1 MTEDQ
6 NVPAQ
11 EATMTEQ
18 EILQALTSDDSL
30 VVRQAAFEAANQG
43 LKSALPF
50 LVKLFES
57 SSMGIQEAVEV
68 AVRKIR
74 GEDAVRLIIPI
85 LRSEDATVRN
95 ISMDI
100 LREIAEDDVQSMIDL
115 VYDEDPDIRI
125 FATDILGSIQ
135 NASVVQ
141 ALCEALLHDPEVN
154 VRYQAAISLGEI
166 KDPKSVDVLKQAI
179 SDEEWVQYAAIGAL
193 AKIRDT
199 HSVDILLQA
208 LDTVSPLVVSIIIE
222 ALGDIG
228 SVKAVPRL
236 LEYLSKWEGP
246 IRIKALKAVIQ
257 ILGPNAL
264 NLLGAQQLYSFQEYM
279 IEALQEKDEE
289 ILMIVLSGLSTAG
302 MNPAATK
309 AILELG
315 KRIDSDVQIEL
326 LQKIIETLKD
336 IGYNEELEL
345 ALSSD
350 NELVRK
356 IAIETCGSLEGKA
369 GRFVLKR
376 HFEKMTREDKIRSIE
391 LLSLNS
397 DEHDIPFFVNH
408 LENSQEPQVICASLR
423 FLGVKQKYVEA
434 APVMLKFLE
443 SEDQN
448 IHDAALEACLAL
460 EDEDTIYKI
469 TAYKSSPRADLRKM
483 AVYTMGY
490 INAEFFFEDL
500 ATAMDDSDAS
510 VRKTAIEAIGYGLP
524 ESEAKNKMLIFAM
537 QDEDKD
543 VRLSTVGIMSE
554 QMNEELVPALI
565 SALSDN
571 DDWVKMRTLEVLG
584 LYRIES
590 AVPIIIEM
598 IPKSEQLVKLK
609 IIETLALIGGDQAF
623 QALLGLVS
631 SEDNEIQQAA
641 QIAMESITHELGVGN
656 E

>member
-1 MTEDQ
+1 MSDVQTENVQ
-6 NVPAQ
+6 NS
-11 EATMTEQ
+11 MTEQ
-18 EILQALTSDDSL
+18 EILQALVSDDSFL
-30 VVRQAAFEAANQG
+30 VRQAAFEAANQG
-43 LKSALPF
+43 LKSALPL
-50 LVKLFES
+50 LVSLFES
-57 SSMGIQEAVEV
+57 SSVGIQEAVEV

-85 LRSEDATVRN
+85 LRSEDVTVRN

-100 LREIAEDDVQSMIDL
+100 LREIAEDDVQAMIDL

-125 FATDILGSIQ
+125 FAVDILGSIK
-135 NASVVQ
+135 NVSVVQ
-141 ALCEALLHDPEVN
+141 ALSEALLHDPEVN

-166 KDPKSVDVLKQAI
+166 KDPRSVGALKQSI
-179 SDEEWVQYAAIGAL
+179 KDEEWVQYAAIGAL

-208 LDTVSPLVVSIIIE
+208 LDSVSPLVVSIIVE

-236 LEYLSKWEGP
+236 LQFLAKCDGP
-246 IRIKALKAVIQ
+246 LRIKVLKAIIQ
-257 ILGPNAL
+257 TLGPNAL
-264 NLLGAQQLYSFQEYM
+264 NLLGAQQLVVFQEYM

-289 ILMIVLSGLSTAG
+289 VLMVILSGLASTG

-315 KRIDSDVQIEL
+315 KRVDPDVQLEL
-326 LQKIIETLKD
+326 LHKIIDTLKE

-345 ALSSD
+345 ALTSD
-350 NELVRK
+350 NEIIRK
-356 IAIETCGSLEGKA
+356 LAIETCGNIEGKA

-376 HFEKMTREDKIRSIE
+376 HFEQMTTEDKIRAIE
-391 LLSLNS
+391 LLSLSS
-397 DEHDIPFFVNH
+397 DEHDIPFFVNY
-408 LENSQEPQVICASLR
+408 LENSQEPKVICSSLR
-423 FLGVKQKYVEA
+423 FLGIKQKHLESVSL
-434 APVMLKFLE
+434 MLKHLE
-443 SEDQN
+443 SDDASIRE
-448 IHDAALEACLAL
+448 AALEACLAL

-469 TAYKSSPRADLRKM
+469 TAYKNNERPEMRKI

-500 ATAMDDSDAS
+500 AIAMDDPDAL

-537 QDEDKD
+537 QDQDKD

-554 QMNEELVPALI
+554 QLNEELIPSLLN
-565 SALSDN
+565 ALSDP

-584 LYRIES
+584 LYKVES
-590 AVPIIIEM
+590 AVPMIIDM

-609 IIETLALIGGDQAF
+609 IVETLALIGGDQAF
-623 QALLGLVS
+623 QALLALVGC
-631 SEDNEIQQAA
+631 ENPEIQHVA

>member
-1 MTEDQ
+1 MTDDQ
-6 NVPAQ
+6 TEKVQAP
-11 EATMTEQ
+11 MSEQ
-18 EILQALTSDDSL
+18 EILQGLVSDDSL
-30 VVRQAAFEAANQG
+30 LVRQAAFEAANQG
-43 LKSALPF
+43 LKSALPL
-50 LVKLFES
+50 LVSLFES
-57 SSMGIQEAVEV
+57 SSVGIQEAVEV

-85 LRSEDATVRN
+85 LRCEDATVRN

-100 LREIAEDDVQSMIDL
+100 LREIAEDDVQAMIDL

-125 FATDILGSIQ
+125 FATDILGSIK

-141 ALCEALLHDPEVN
+141 ALSEALLHDPEVN

-166 KDPKSVDVLKQAI
+166 KDPKSVDALKQSI
-179 SDEEWVQYAAIGAL
+179 KDEEWVQYAAIGAL

-208 LDTVSPLVVSIIIE
+208 LDSVSPLVVSIIIE

-236 LEYLSKWEGP
+236 LEFLTKCEGP
-246 IRIKALKAVIQ
+246 LRIKVLKAIIQ
-257 ILGPNAL
+257 TLGPNAL
-264 NLLGAQQLYSFQEYM
+264 NLLGAQQLVVFQEYM

-289 ILMIVLSGLSTAG
+289 VLMVVLSGLASAG

-315 KRIDSDVQIEL
+315 KRVDPDVQLEL
-326 LQKIIETLKD
+326 LHKIIDTLKE

-345 ALSSD
+345 ALMSD
-350 NELVRK
+350 NEMIRK
-356 IAIETCGSLEGKA
+356 LAIETCGSIEGKA

-376 HFEKMTREDKIRSIE
+376 HFEKMSTEDKIRSIE
-391 LLSLNS
+391 LLSLSS
-397 DEHDIPFFVNH
+397 DEHDIPFFVNY
-408 LENSQEPQVICASLR
+408 LENSQEAKVICPSLR
-423 FLGVKQKYVEA
+423 FLGVKQKHVES
-434 APVMLKFLE
+434 APLMLKFLE
-443 SEDQN
+443 SEDSS
-448 IHDAALEACLAL
+448 IRDAALEACLAL

-469 TAYKSSPRADLRKM
+469 TAFKNSERADMRKI

-500 ATAMDDSDAS
+500 AIAMDDTDAL

-554 QMNEELVPALI
+554 QLNEELIPSLLT
-565 SALSDN
+565 ALSDT

-584 LYRIES
+584 LYKVDS
-590 AVPIIIEM
+590 AVPMIVEM

-609 IIETLALIGGDQAF
+609 IVETFALIGGDQAF
-623 QALLGLVS
+623 QALLGLVAS
-631 SEDNEIQQAA
+631 DNAEIQHAA
-641 QIAMESITHELGVGN
+641 QVAMESITHELGVGN

>member
-1 MTEDQ
+1 MTDDQ
-6 NVPAQ
+6 TEKVQAP
-11 EATMTEQ
+11 MSEQ
-18 EILQALTSDDSL
+18 EILQGLVSDDSL
-30 VVRQAAFEAANQG
+30 LVRQAAFEAANQG
-43 LKSALPF
+43 LKSALPL
-50 LVKLFES
+50 LVSLFES
-57 SSMGIQEAVEV
+57 SSVGIQEAVEV

-85 LRSEDATVRN
+85 LRCEDATVRN

-100 LREIAEDDVQSMIDL
+100 LREIAEDDVQAMIDL

-125 FATDILGSIQ
+125 FATDILGSIK

-141 ALCEALLHDPEVN
+141 ALSEALLHDPEVN

-166 KDPKSVDVLKQAI
+166 KDPKSVDALKQSI
-179 SDEEWVQYAAIGAL
+179 KDEEWVQYAAIGAL

-208 LDTVSPLVVSIIIE
+208 LDSVSPLVVSIIIE

-236 LEYLSKWEGP
+236 LEFLTKCEGP
-246 IRIKALKAVIQ
+246 LRIKVLKAIIQ
-257 ILGPNAL
+257 TLGPNAL
-264 NLLGAQQLYSFQEYM
+264 NLLGAQQLVVFQEYM

-289 ILMIVLSGLSTAG
+289 VLMVVLSGLASAG

-309 AILELG
+309 AILEFG
-315 KRIDSDVQIEL
+315 KRVDPDVQLEL
-326 LQKIIETLKD
+326 LHKIIDTLKE

-345 ALSSD
+345 ALMSD
-350 NELVRK
+350 NEMIRK
-356 IAIETCGSLEGKA
+356 LAIETCGSIEGKA

-376 HFEKMTREDKIRSIE
+376 HFEKMSTEDKIRSIE
-391 LLSLNS
+391 LLSLSS
-397 DEHDIPFFVNH
+397 DEHDIPFFVNY
-408 LENSQEPQVICASLR
+408 LENSQEAKVICPSLR
-423 FLGVKQKYVEA
+423 FLGVKQKHVES
-434 APVMLKFLE
+434 APLMLKFLE
-443 SEDQN
+443 SEDSS
-448 IHDAALEACLAL
+448 IRDAALEACLAL

-469 TAYKSSPRADLRKM
+469 TAFKNSERADMRKI

-500 ATAMDDSDAS
+500 AIAMDDTDAL

-554 QMNEELVPALI
+554 QLNEELIPSLLT
-565 SALSDN
+565 ALSDT

-584 LYRIES
+584 LYKVDS
-590 AVPIIIEM
+590 AVPMIVEM

-609 IIETLALIGGDQAF
+609 IVETLALIGGDQAF
-623 QALLGLVS
+623 QALLGLVAS
-631 SEDNEIQQAA
+631 DNAEIQHAA
-641 QIAMESITHELGVGN
+641 QVAMESITHELGVGN